1 VGEKEKRQRRKTRKK
16 VVGEKRKS
24 RPEKIQALS
33 LSGTRASISTR
44 ALISTGLKGGLKGG
58 TGLTGFFLSSVIS
71 LT

>member
-1 VGEKEKRQRRKTRKK
+1 VGEKEKRQRRKIRKK
-16 VVGEKRKS
+16 VVGEKEKAGR
-24 RPEKIQALS
+24 KIQALS

>member
-1 VGEKEKRQRRKTRKK
+1 VVGEKEKRQRGKIRKK

-44 ALISTGLKGGLKGG
+44 ALISTGLKGG
-58 TGLTGFFLSSVIS
+58 TGLTGLLISSVIS